1 LQKKKFGK
9 NVIVSDFMI
18 ALGIA
23 ILCVL
28 IFLFESRW
36 MIINF
41 ALISGLSISEPWR
54 LITSM
59 FLHADFTHL
68 FFNMFALLMFG
79 LYLEK
84 KVGKTMFLLIYLLS
98 GIIGGV
104 GFEIFNEVGTV
115 GLGASGAIYG
125 IIGALMVLEPNLRV
139 YIYFVPMPIAVAG
152 LFYALIEFAM
162 MGAADNIGHAAHLFG
177 LLGGFAIAKLQQKMK
192 GDDLWS

>member
-1 LQKKKFGK
+1 
-9 NVIVSDFMI
+9 MI
-18 ALGIA
+18 TLGIA

-28 IFLFESRW
+28 VFLFESEQ
-36 MIINF
+36 MIANF
-41 ALISGLSISEPWR
+41 ALVSGLGFSEPWR
-54 LITSM
+54 FITSM
-59 FLHADFTHL
+59 FLHADFAHL

-84 KVGKTMFLLIYLLS
+84 KVGKTMFLLIYLIS
-98 GIIGGV
+98 GVIGGI
-104 GFEIFNEVGTV
+104 GFEIFNGPGVV

-152 LFYALIEFAM
+152 VFYALIELVM

-177 LLGGFAIAKLQQKMK
+177 LIGGFAIAKLQQKMK

>member
-1 LQKKKFGK
+1 
-9 NVIVSDFMI
+9 MI